1 MERLVVGVDVGGT
14 NARSA
19 LVNERGEVLLR
30 ARQPTSAGGGVEMV
44 LGQLSTA
51 IEEVLVGAGNARVE
65 GIGLASAGIIDMGRG
80 VVTAS
85 PNIPEFQDLPI
96 RERIEKRFGLPT
108 LLLNDASAAALGEH
122 TFGAGRGFH
131 HLLYLTISTG
141 IGGGIIADDRLYLG
155 AQGAAGEVGHQVI
168 EAKGPR
174 CHCGSRGCLEALA
187 SGTAIAR
194 EARERLKAGEGSSL
208 SSQNKERLTARMV
221 HQAARQGDPLARE
234 VIERAGEY
242 LGIGLANLVNLFNP
256 ELLILGG
263 GVANM
268 GELLLGPAERA
279 LRQRAFALPAGIVK
293 MVPPAL
299 GDDPGLLGVAAWFF
313 RQGGK
318 K

>member
-1 MERLVVGVDVGGT
+1 MGGT
-14 NARSA
+14 NVRSA

-30 ARQPTSAGGGVEMV
+30 ARQPTRAGSGVAV
-44 LGQLSTA
+44 VFGQLSTA
-51 IEEVLVGAGNARVE
+51 IEEAIAGVGKASIE
-65 GIGLASAGIIDMGRG
+65 GIALASAGIIDMGRG
-80 VVTAS
+80 MVTTS
-85 PNIPEFQDLPI
+85 PNIPEFQDLPV
-96 RERIEKRFGLPT
+96 REMVEERFGLPT

-187 SGTAIAR
+187 SGWAIAR
-194 EARERLKAGEGSSL
+194 EARRRLK
-208 SSQNKERLTARMV
+208 KRMTAEMV
-221 HQAARQGDPLARE
+221 HEAARGGDPLARDI
-234 VIERAGEY
+234 IECAGEY

-263 GVANM
+263 GVARM
-268 GELLLGPAERA
+268 GELIMGPAERA
-279 LRQRAFALPAGIVK
+279 MRQRAFALPAGAVR

-299 GDDPGLLGVAAWFF
+299 GDDPGLLGAAAWFF

>member
-187 SGTAIAR
+187 SGWAIAR
-194 EARERLKAGEGSSL
+194 EAKRRLK
-208 SSQNKERLTARMV
+208 KRMTAEMV
-221 HQAARQGDPLARE
+221 HRAALEGDPLARE

>member
-1 MERLVVGVDVGGT
+1 
-14 NARSA
+14 
-19 LVNERGEVLLR
+19 
-30 ARQPTSAGGGVEMV
+30 
-44 LGQLSTA
+44 
-51 IEEVLVGAGNARVE
+51 
-65 GIGLASAGIIDMGRG
+65 

-96 RERIEKRFGLPT
+96 RERVEERFGLPT

-187 SGTAIAR
+187 SGWAIAR
-194 EARERLKAGEGSSL
+194 EAKRRLK
-208 SSQNKERLTARMV
+208 KRMTAEMV
-221 HQAARQGDPLARE
+221 HRAAREGDPLARE

-279 LRQRAFALPAGIVK
+279 MRQRAFALPAGIVK

>member
-14 NARSA
+14 NVRSA

-30 ARQPTSAGGGVEMV
+30 ARQPTRAGGGVGVV

-187 SGTAIAR
+187 SGWAIAR
-194 EARERLKAGEGSSL
+194 EAKRRLK
-208 SSQNKERLTARMV
+208 KRMTAEMV
-221 HQAARQGDPLARE
+221 HRAAREGDPLARE

-263 GVANM
+263 GVAKM

>member
-96 RERIEKRFGLPT
+96 RERVEERFGLPT

-168 EAKGPR
+168 EARGPR

-187 SGTAIAR
+187 SGWAIAR
-194 EARERLKAGEGSSL
+194 EAKRRLK
-208 SSQNKERLTARMV
+208 KRMTAEMV
-221 HQAARQGDPLARE
+221 HRAAREGDPLARE

-263 GVANM
+263 GVAKM

-279 LRQRAFALPAGIVK
+279 LRQRAFALPAGIVR
-293 MVPPAL
+293 MAPPAL
-299 GDDPGLLGVAAWFF
+299 GEDSGLLGVAAWFF

>member
-96 RERIEKRFGLPT
+96 RERVEERFGLPT

-187 SGTAIAR
+187 SGWAIAR
-194 EARERLKAGEGSSL
+194 EAKRRLK
-208 SSQNKERLTARMV
+208 KRMTAEMV
-221 HQAARQGDPLARE
+221 HRAAREGDPLARE

-263 GVANM
+263 GVAKM

-313 RQGGK
+313 RQGGRK
-318 K
+318 